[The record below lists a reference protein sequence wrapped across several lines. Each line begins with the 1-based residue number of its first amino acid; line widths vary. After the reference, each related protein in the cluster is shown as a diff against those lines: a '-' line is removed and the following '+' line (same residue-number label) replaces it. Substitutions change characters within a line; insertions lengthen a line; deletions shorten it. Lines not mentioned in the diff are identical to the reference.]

1 MNKVFYD
8 VSETISF
15 RYKGGR
21 KVKGEVLRIDSKGIL
36 LKLITDYIG
45 KNDEWFAGENK
56 YFNKSEMKM
65 ISKQQVKY

>member
-1 MNKVFYD
+1 MNKVLYE

-45 KNDEWFAGENK
+45 KNEEWFSGEDK
-56 YFNKSEMKM
+56 YFNKAEMKR
-65 ISKQQVKY
+65 ISKH

>member
-1 MNKVFYD
+1 MDKVLYE

-21 KVKGEVLRIDSKGIL
+21 KVKGEVMRIDSKGVL

-45 KNDEWFAGENK
+45 KNEEWVSGENK
-56 YFNKSEMKM
+56 YFNKAEMKS
-65 ISKQQVKY
+65 ISKQ